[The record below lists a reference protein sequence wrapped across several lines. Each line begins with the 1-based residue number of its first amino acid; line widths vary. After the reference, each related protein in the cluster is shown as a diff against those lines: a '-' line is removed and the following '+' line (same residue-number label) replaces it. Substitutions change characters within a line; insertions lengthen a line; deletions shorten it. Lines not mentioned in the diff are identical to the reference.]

1 MALQHFNEPDVAV
14 SRSPTG
20 WFSAGVRELCQC
32 FACTEKT
39 GSALIGACCKI
50 DLLPPEFGN
59 AMTTT
64 MQLEEM
70 RRNYATRSLDLS
82 DLDANPFAQFDHW
95 MREAIETQVIEPNAM
110 TLATADGS
118 GRPAVRTVLLK
129 GFDERGF
136 VFYSN
141 YESAK
146 ARDLAANSK
155 VALLFPWLALE
166 RQVSAMGSAQK
177 ISAAESLKYF
187 LSRPRES
194 QIGAWASRQSEVI
207 STRALLETKFAEMKA
222 RFANGGI
229 PLPDQWGGYRVT
241 PQSFEFWQ
249 GRPSR
254 LHDRFRYTLQSD
266 GSWTIARLMP

>member
-1 MALQHFNEPDVAV
+1 
-14 SRSPTG
+14 
-20 WFSAGVRELCQC
+20 
-32 FACTEKT
+32 
-39 GSALIGACCKI
+39 
-50 DLLPPEFGN
+50 
-59 AMTTT
+59 MTTT
-64 MQLEEM
+64 LQLAEM
-70 RRNYATRSLDLS
+70 RRNYAARALDLA

-110 TLATADGS
+110 TLATADAA

-129 GFDERGF
+129 GFDQRGF

-146 ARDLAANSK
+146 ARDLAANPK

-166 RQVSAMGSAQK
+166 RQVSAMGVAQK
-177 ISAAESLKYF
+177 ITAVESLKYF

-207 STRALLETKFAEMKA
+207 STRALLESKFVEMKA
-222 RFANGGI
+222 RFANGEI

-241 PQSFEFWQ
+241 PQCFEFWQ
-249 GRPSR
+249 GRPNR
-254 LHDRFRYTLQSD
+254 LHDRFKYTLQSD

>member
-1 MALQHFNEPDVAV
+1 
-14 SRSPTG
+14 
-20 WFSAGVRELCQC
+20 
-32 FACTEKT
+32 
-39 GSALIGACCKI
+39 
-50 DLLPPEFGN
+50 
-59 AMTTT
+59 MTTT
-64 MQLEEM
+64 MQLAEM
-70 RRNYATRSLDLS
+70 RRNYAARALDLA
-82 DLDANPFAQFDHW
+82 DLDVNPFAQFDHW
-95 MREAIETQVIEPNAM
+95 MRAAIETQVIEPNAM
-110 TLATADGS
+110 TLATADAA

-129 GFDERGF
+129 GFDQRGF

-146 ARDLAANSK
+146 ARDLAANPQ

-166 RQVSAMGSAQK
+166 RQVSAMGIAQK
-177 ISAAESLKYF
+177 ITATESLKYF

-207 STRALLETKFAEMKA
+207 STRALLESKFAEMKA
-222 RFANGGI
+222 RFANGEI

-249 GRPSR
+249 GRPNR
-254 LHDRFRYTLQSD
+254 LHDRFKYTLQSD

>member
-1 MALQHFNEPDVAV
+1 M
-14 SRSPTG
+14 
-20 WFSAGVRELCQC
+20 
-32 FACTEKT
+32 
-39 GSALIGACCKI
+39 IGACCKI

-110 TLATADGS
+110 TLATADAA

-146 ARDLAANSK
+146 ARDLAANPK

-166 RQVSAMGSAQK
+166 RQVSAMGVSQK
-177 ISAAESLKYF
+177 ITAVESLKYF

-207 STRALLETKFAEMKA
+207 STRALLESKFAEMKA
-222 RFANGGI
+222 GFANSEI
-229 PLPDQWGGYRVT
+229 PLPDQWGGYRVA

-249 GRPSR
+249 GRPNR
-254 LHDRFRYTLQSD
+254 LHDRFKYTLQSD

>member
-1 MALQHFNEPDVAV
+1 
-14 SRSPTG
+14 
-20 WFSAGVRELCQC
+20 
-32 FACTEKT
+32 
-39 GSALIGACCKI
+39 
-50 DLLPPEFGN
+50 
-59 AMTTT
+59 MTTT
-64 MQLEEM
+64 LQLAEM
-70 RRNYATRSLDLS
+70 RRNYAARALDLA

-110 TLATADGS
+110 TLATADAA

-129 GFDERGF
+129 GFDQRGF

-146 ARDLAANSK
+146 ARDLAANPK

-166 RQVSAMGSAQK
+166 RQVSAMGVAQK
-177 ISAAESLKYF
+177 ITAVESLKYF

-207 STRALLETKFAEMKA
+207 STRALLESKFAEMKA
-222 RFANGGI
+222 RFANGEI

-249 GRPSR
+249 GRPNR
-254 LHDRFRYTLQSD
+254 LHDRFKYTLQSD

>member
-1 MALQHFNEPDVAV
+1 
-14 SRSPTG
+14 
-20 WFSAGVRELCQC
+20 
-32 FACTEKT
+32 
-39 GSALIGACCKI
+39 
-50 DLLPPEFGN
+50 
-59 AMTTT
+59 MTTT
-64 MQLEEM
+64 MQLAEM
-70 RRNYATRSLDLS
+70 RRNYAARALDLA

-110 TLATADGS
+110 TLATADAA

-146 ARDLAANSK
+146 ARDLAANPK

-166 RQVSAMGSAQK
+166 RQVSAMGIAKK
-177 ISAAESLKYF
+177 ITAAESLKYF

-207 STRALLETKFAEMKA
+207 STRALLESKFAEMKA
-222 RFANGGI
+222 RFANGEI
-229 PLPDQWGGYRVT
+229 PLPDQWGGFRVT

-249 GRPSR
+249 GRPNR
-254 LHDRFRYTLQSD
+254 LHDRFKYTLQSD
-266 GSWTIARLMP
+266 GSWTIDRLMP

>member
-1 MALQHFNEPDVAV
+1 M
-14 SRSPTG
+14 
-20 WFSAGVRELCQC
+20 
-32 FACTEKT
+32 
-39 GSALIGACCKI
+39 IGACCKI

-177 ISAAESLKYF
+177 ISAADSLKYF

-207 STRALLETKFAEMKA
+207 STRVLLETKFAEMKA

>member
-1 MALQHFNEPDVAV
+1 
-14 SRSPTG
+14 
-20 WFSAGVRELCQC
+20 
-32 FACTEKT
+32 
-39 GSALIGACCKI
+39 
-50 DLLPPEFGN
+50 
-59 AMTTT
+59 MTTT
-64 MQLEEM
+64 LQLAEM
-70 RRNYATRSLDLS
+70 RRNYAARALDLA

-110 TLATADGS
+110 TLATADAA

-129 GFDERGF
+129 GFDQRGF

-146 ARDLAANSK
+146 ARDLAANPK

-166 RQVSAMGSAQK
+166 RQVSAMGIATK
-177 ISAAESLKYF
+177 ITAAESLKYF

-207 STRALLETKFAEMKA
+207 ATRALLESKFAEMKA
-222 RFANGGI
+222 RFANGEI

-249 GRPSR
+249 GRPNR
-254 LHDRFRYTLQSD
+254 LHDRFKYTLQSD

>member
-1 MALQHFNEPDVAV
+1 
-14 SRSPTG
+14 
-20 WFSAGVRELCQC
+20 
-32 FACTEKT
+32 
-39 GSALIGACCKI
+39 
-50 DLLPPEFGN
+50 
-59 AMTTT
+59 MTTT
-64 MQLEEM
+64 MQLAEM
-70 RRNYATRSLDLS
+70 RRNYAARALDLA
-82 DLDANPFAQFDHW
+82 DLDANPFAQFDNW

-110 TLATADGS
+110 TLATADAA

-146 ARDLAANSK
+146 ARDLAANPK

-166 RQVSAMGSAQK
+166 RQVSAMGVAQK
-177 ISAAESLKYF
+177 ITAVESLKYF

-207 STRALLETKFAEMKA
+207 STRALLESKFAEMKA
-222 RFANGGI
+222 RFANGEI

-249 GRPSR
+249 GRPNR
-254 LHDRFRYTLQSD
+254 LHDRFKYTLQSD

>member
-1 MALQHFNEPDVAV
+1 
-14 SRSPTG
+14 
-20 WFSAGVRELCQC
+20 
-32 FACTEKT
+32 
-39 GSALIGACCKI
+39 
-50 DLLPPEFGN
+50 
-59 AMTTT
+59 MTTT
-64 MQLEEM
+64 MQLAEM
-70 RRNYATRSLDLS
+70 RRNYAARALDLA

-110 TLATADGS
+110 TLATADAA

-146 ARDLAANSK
+146 ARDLAANPQ

-166 RQVSAMGSAQK
+166 RQVSAMGIAQK
-177 ISAAESLKYF
+177 ITATESLKYF

-194 QIGAWASRQSEVI
+194 QIGAWASRQSQVI
-207 STRALLETKFAEMKA
+207 STRALLESKFAEMKA
-222 RFANGGI
+222 RFANGEI

-249 GRPSR
+249 GRPNR
-254 LHDRFRYTLQSD
+254 LHDRFKYTLQSD

>member
-1 MALQHFNEPDVAV
+1 
-14 SRSPTG
+14 
-20 WFSAGVRELCQC
+20 
-32 FACTEKT
+32 
-39 GSALIGACCKI
+39 
-50 DLLPPEFGN
+50 
-59 AMTTT
+59 MTTT

-155 VALLFPWLALE
+155 VALLFPWLVLE

-207 STRALLETKFAEMKA
+207 STRALLEAKFAEMKA
-222 RFANGGI
+222 RFATGDR

-249 GRPSR
+249 GRPNR

>member
-1 MALQHFNEPDVAV
+1 
-14 SRSPTG
+14 
-20 WFSAGVRELCQC
+20 
-32 FACTEKT
+32 
-39 GSALIGACCKI
+39 
-50 DLLPPEFGN
+50 
-59 AMTTT
+59 MTTT
-64 MQLEEM
+64 MQLAEM
-70 RRNYATRSLDLS
+70 RRNYAARALDLA

-110 TLATADGS
+110 TLATADAA

-129 GFDERGF
+129 GFDQRGF

-146 ARDLAANSK
+146 ARDLAANPK

-166 RQVSAMGSAQK
+166 RQVSAMGIATK
-177 ISAAESLKYF
+177 ITAAESLKYF

-207 STRALLETKFAEMKA
+207 STRALLESKFAEMKA
-222 RFANGGI
+222 RFANGEI

-249 GRPSR
+249 GRPNR
-254 LHDRFRYTLQSD
+254 LHDRFKYTLQSD

>member
-1 MALQHFNEPDVAV
+1 
-14 SRSPTG
+14 
-20 WFSAGVRELCQC
+20 
-32 FACTEKT
+32 
-39 GSALIGACCKI
+39 
-50 DLLPPEFGN
+50 
-59 AMTTT
+59 MTTT
-64 MQLEEM
+64 MQLAEM
-70 RRNYATRSLDLS
+70 RRNYAARALDLA

-110 TLATADGS
+110 TLATADAA

-146 ARDLAANSK
+146 ARDLAANPK

-166 RQVSAMGSAQK
+166 RQVSAMGIAKK
-177 ISAAESLKYF
+177 ITAAESLKYF

-207 STRALLETKFAEMKA
+207 STRALLESKFAEMKA
-222 RFANGGI
+222 RFANGEI

-249 GRPSR
+249 GRPNR
-254 LHDRFRYTLQSD
+254 LHDRFKYTLQSD

>member
-1 MALQHFNEPDVAV
+1 
-14 SRSPTG
+14 
-20 WFSAGVRELCQC
+20 
-32 FACTEKT
+32 
-39 GSALIGACCKI
+39 
-50 DLLPPEFGN
+50 
-59 AMTTT
+59 MTTT
-64 MQLEEM
+64 MQLAEM
-70 RRNYATRSLDLS
+70 RRNYAARALDLA

-110 TLATADGS
+110 TLATADAA

-146 ARDLAANSK
+146 ARDLAANPK

-166 RQVSAMGSAQK
+166 RQVSAMGIAQK
-177 ISAAESLKYF
+177 ITATESLKYF

-207 STRALLETKFAEMKA
+207 STRALLESKFAEMKA
-222 RFANGGI
+222 RFANGEI

-249 GRPSR
+249 GRPNR
-254 LHDRFRYTLQSD
+254 LHDRFKYTLQSD